1 MFGNFNLDCD
11 SGCPVLN
18 RQWTLTPASPGAGT
32 VSITYGADCL
42 DGFNPQ
48 GTCPLTL
55 SGTASLDNN
64 LFEATCP
71 NLVTDLAPCGSDKTG
86 DTGPY
91 VQFANASNVDLVVS
105 GPGPGSNRPPIAP
118 TTASEEP
125 ASLRLPEPALHRSPR
140 RCEGTGPTSAARHS
154 GWHRRQWKVRRSDFP
169 PELLG
174 FSCRCRRVAFY
185 CCPCGT

>member
-1 MFGNFNLDCD
+1 MSALGWTLEVPCTFALASCRQGGAKTAAECHSELGSVGLVASDIMSTSLKPGGTLMFGNFNLDCD

-105 GPGPGSNRPPIAP
+105 GPGPGSKP
-118 TTASEEP
+118 TADCSYN
-125 ASLRLPEPALHRSPR
+125 
-140 RCEGTGPTSAARHS
+140 G
-154 GWHRRQWKVRRSDFP
+154 K
-169 PELLG
+169 
-174 FSCRCRRVAFY
+174 
-185 CCPCGT
+185 